1 MVKKIELPT
10 ISLPYK
16 FYICYWED
24 TESDP
29 SWREMS
35 EILKSKPATCVS
47 TGWLVKKNKEVH
59 IIMSDFNFKKD
70 GELSEGGSTTVIP
83 SANILKLTEVKI

>member
-1 MVKKIELPT
+1 MLKKIDLPK
-10 ISLPYK
+10 INLPYK
-16 FYICYWED
+16 FYICYWLD

-47 TGWLVKKNKEVH
+47 TGWLVRKDKEVH
-59 IIMSDFNFKKD
+59 TFMSDFNFKKG
-70 GELSEGGSTTVIP
+70 GELSDGGSTTVIP
-83 SANILKLTEVKI
+83 SANILKLIQVKI